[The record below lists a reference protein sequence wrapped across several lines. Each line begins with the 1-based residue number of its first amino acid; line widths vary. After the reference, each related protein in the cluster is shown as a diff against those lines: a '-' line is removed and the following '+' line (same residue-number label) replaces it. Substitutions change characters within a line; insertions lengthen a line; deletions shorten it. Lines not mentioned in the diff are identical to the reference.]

1 LKADVNQLDA
11 PVNNLTERVRNRN
24 NQLKQTQDTFK
35 AKEAQKL
42 ARQNQLQLIQDQQLE
57 NKQPI
62 TNIEW

>member
-1 LKADVNQLDA
+1 MKADVNQLDA